1 MNPMNLATLRAK
13 LPTKFNVIL
22 SEISGAD
29 LSDGITG
36 VMKLSIYEGTT
47 PKYIG
52 VIKDNTI
59 IKTYDTGYEDCVKE
73 WFQAELIE

>member
-1 MNPMNLATLRAK
+1 MNPMNLAKLRAK

-22 SEISGAD
+22 SEISGED

-36 VMKLSIYEGTT
+36 VMKISIYEGTT

-59 IKTYDTGYEDCVKE
+59 IKTYDTCYEDCVKE